1 MGMGKTPLPRFELK
15 QLFTILNT
23 PCNIASTNTHIEAY
37 TMDTKQNKR
46 VNLFIE
52 VEILEVLDAFA
63 KMNNRSRT
71 YLINEMLRPSL
82 PALKS
87 LLKVSD
93 DLKAMSDVDRLTA
106 LAKLTNIDE
115 KLSTNARNMPKHLD
129 GITK

>member
-1 MGMGKTPLPRFELK
+1 M
-15 QLFTILNT
+15 N
-23 PCNIASTNTHIEAY
+23 
-37 TMDTKQNKR
+37 TKQNKR

-52 VEILEVLDAFA
+52 VEILEALDAFA

-71 YLINEMLRPSL
+71 HIVNDLLRPSL

-106 LAKLTNIDE
+106 LAKLANTEE
-115 KLSTNARNMPKHLD
+115 KLTNSTRNMPKHLE